1 MPSKSRRV
9 PGAKRVLPA
18 KSFKKGHSGRFR
30 RESPLKEEF
39 SYSMGPLVRRSR
51 SSQLVR
57 SEGLKGYSRSGPGE
71 KICREL
77 LQGIRRSKGR

>member
-1 MPSKSRRV
+1 MAGTPRE
-9 PGAKRVLPA
+9 AA
-18 KSFKKGHSGRFR
+18 AQSFEKGYTCRDR
-30 RESPLKEEF
+30 RELPLKEEL
-39 SYSMGPLVRRSR
+39 SYTVSPLIGRGR

-57 SEGLKGYSRSGPGE
+57 SEGLKGCSRSGPGE